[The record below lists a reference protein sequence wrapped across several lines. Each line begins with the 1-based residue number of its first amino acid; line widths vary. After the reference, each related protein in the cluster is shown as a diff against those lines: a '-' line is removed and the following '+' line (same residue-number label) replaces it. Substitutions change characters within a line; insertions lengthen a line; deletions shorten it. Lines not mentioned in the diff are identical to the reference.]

1 MLKLPIYL
9 DNNSTTRVDP
19 EVLEAML
26 PYFTES
32 YGNASSKSHEF
43 GWAAEAAVQHARNL
57 AARLIN
63 CEPRDIIFTSGATES
78 VNLAI
83 KGAAE
88 MYRAKGNHIITTEIE
103 HEAVLDTCKNLERKG
118 FDVTYVKVNE
128 SGIVDP
134 GEIERAVN
142 DKTILVS
149 VMYANNE
156 IGTIQPV
163 NEIAKLCKEH
173 KVLFHTDA
181 TQAIGK
187 IPVDLSDH
195 NIDMLSFSSHKMH
208 GPKGVGALY
217 KTGKLPRVRIEPQ
230 TDGGAQEKGLRA
242 GTLNVPGI
250 VGFGKACEI
259 SAKVINKEAERI
271 SLLRDRLLNGIIS
284 GVNDVKVNGDIN
296 NRLPGN
302 LNISIPGID
311 ADSLMMSMKDIAVS
325 TGSACSSESV
335 EPSHVLSAIG
345 LDKKLMRSTIRFGI
359 GRFSTEEEIEYVIN
373 KVNEKVKY
381 LLSINTLSGNGSK
394 TKKGEYAE
402 N

>member
-1 MLKLPIYL
+1 MLNLPIYL

-19 EVLEAML
+19 AVLEAML
-26 PYFTES
+26 PYFSEH

-43 GWAAEAAVQHARNL
+43 GWKAEAAVQHARNL
-57 AARLIN
+57 VARLVN

-83 KGAAE
+83 KGTAE
-88 MYRAKGNHIITTEIE
+88 MYRSKGNHIVTTVIE
-103 HEAVLDTCKNLERKG
+103 HEAVLDSCKNLERKG

-128 SGIVDP
+128 NGIVALED
-134 GEIERAVN
+134 IARAIN
-142 DKTILVS
+142 ENTILVS

-156 IGTIQPV
+156 IGTVQPV
-163 NEIAKLCKEH
+163 HEIAKLCKEK

-181 TQAIGK
+181 TQAVGK
-187 IPVDLSDH
+187 LSIDLSDH
-195 NIDMLSFSSHKMH
+195 NIDMLSFSSHKMY

-217 KTGKLPRVRIEPQ
+217 KSGKLPRIRVTPQ
-230 TDGGAQEKGLRA
+230 IDGGAQEKGLRA

-250 VGFGKACEI
+250 VGFGAACEI
-259 SAKVINKEAERI
+259 AHNLLETESNRI
-271 SLLRDRLLNGIIS
+271 LQLKNRLYSGIIS
-284 GVNDVKVNGDIN
+284 GVKGVKVNGDMFKRI
-296 NRLPGN
+296 PGN

-311 ADSLMMSMKDIAVS
+311 ADSLMMAMKEIAVS

-335 EPSHVLSAIG
+335 EPSHVLNAIG

-359 GRFSTEEEIEYVIN
+359 GRFNTEEEIEYVIN
-373 KVNEKVKY
+373 KVTEKVNY
-381 LLSINTLSGNGSK
+381 LLSISTPSGIGSK

>member
-1 MLKLPIYL
+1 MLNLPIYL

-19 EVLEAML
+19 VVLEAML
-26 PYFTES
+26 PYFSEH

-43 GWAAEAAVQHARNL
+43 GWKAEAAVQHARNL
-57 AARLIN
+57 VARLIN

-78 VNLAI
+78 VNLAL

-88 MYRAKGNHIITTEIE
+88 MYRSKGNHIVTTEIE
-103 HEAVLDTCKNLERKG
+103 HEAVLDSCKNLERKG
-118 FDVTYVKVNE
+118 FDVTYVKANE
-128 SGIVDP
+128 NGIVALED
-134 GEIERAVN
+134 IARAIN
-142 DKTILVS
+142 ENTILVS

-156 IGTIQPV
+156 IGTVQPV
-163 NEIAKLCKEH
+163 LEIAKLCKEK

-181 TQAIGK
+181 TQAVGK
-187 IPVDLSDH
+187 LPIDLSDH
-195 NIDMLSFSSHKMH
+195 NIDMLSFSSHKMY

-217 KTGKLPRVRIEPQ
+217 KSGKLPRIRVTPQ

-250 VGFGKACEI
+250 VGFGTACEI
-259 SAKVINKEAERI
+259 AHNLLETESNRI
-271 SLLRDRLLNGIIS
+271 LQLKNRLYSGIIS
-284 GVNDVKVNGDIN
+284 GVKGVKVNGDMSKRI
-296 NRLPGN
+296 PGN

-311 ADSLMMSMKDIAVS
+311 ADSLMMAMKDIAVS

-359 GRFSTEEEIEYVIN
+359 GRFNTEEEIDFVIN
-373 KVNEKVKY
+373 KVTEKVNY
-381 LLSINTLSGNGSK
+381 LLSIDTPSGNGSK